1 MTDAN
6 PFDDLSDVCGESEQE
21 TEVAS
26 DTSSETSTTNAT
38 DAAESTTGSE
48 SPKSSMSS
56 VSSESSNSSQTSS
69 DPVSG
74 PSFDYSEVRQRP
86 LYARGETWDEFED
99 AIGISVVP
107 ELRRQGIRDEEK
119 REIHDAV
126 LTLAAEEPER
136 LVEIITE
143 RRER

>member
-6 PFDDLSDVCGESEQE
+6 PFDDLGAVEDDSDDTVEGSNEPVVES
-21 TEVAS
+21 
-26 DTSSETSTTNAT
+26 T
-38 DAAESTTGSE
+38 DAPTSPEASSDQGSDRTE
-48 SPKSSMSS
+48 
-56 VSSESSNSSQTSS
+56 ESS

-107 ELRRQGIRDEEK
+107 ELRREGIRDEEK

-126 LTLAAEEPER
+126 LSLAAEEPER
-136 LVEIITE
+136 IVELIIE
-143 RRER
+143 RRRDPER

>member
-6 PFDDLSDVCGESEQE
+6 PFDDLSDVDSEPEQSTEESR
-21 TEVAS
+21 
-26 DTSSETSTTNAT
+26 
-38 DAAESTTGSE
+38 E
-48 SPKSSMSS
+48 SP
-56 VSSESSNSSQTSS
+56 SESSTEPADSQEASS
-69 DPVSG
+69 DPASG

-136 LVEIITE
+136 LVEIIAE
-143 RRER
+143 RREP

>member
-6 PFDDLSDVCGESEQE
+6 PFDDLGAVEDDDTTQERSEPSPEPPAEPPTESRESVENSSVETTRPSAPSESES
-21 TEVAS
+21 A
-26 DTSSETSTTNAT
+26 D
-38 DAAESTTGSE
+38 
-48 SPKSSMSS
+48 
-56 VSSESSNSSQTSS
+56 
-69 DPVSG
+69 VSG
-74 PSFDYSEVRQRP
+74 PSFEYSEVRQRP

-126 LTLAAEEPER
+126 LTLAAEDPER
-136 LVEIITE
+136 LVEIIAE
-143 RRER
+143 RRQNR

>member
-6 PFDDLSDVCGESEQE
+6 PFDDLSEVENDGAGQE
-21 TEVAS
+21 
-26 DTSSETSTTNAT
+26 
-38 DAAESTTGSE
+38 
-48 SPKSSMSS
+48 
-56 VSSESSNSSQTSS
+56 SSESSPNDSAHSS
-69 DPVSG
+69 DDSTRPSDSTRSESTHSG
-74 PSFDYSEVRQRP
+74 PAFEYQDVRQRP

-126 LTLAAEEPER
+126 LTLAVEDPDR
-136 LVEIITE
+136 LVELIVD
-143 RRER
+143 RRENP

>member
-6 PFDDLSDVCGESEQE
+6 PFDDLSEVENDGAGQE
-21 TEVAS
+21 
-26 DTSSETSTTNAT
+26 
-38 DAAESTTGSE
+38 
-48 SPKSSMSS
+48 
-56 VSSESSNSSQTSS
+56 SSESSSNDSAHSS
-69 DPVSG
+69 DDSTRPSDSTRSESTHSG
-74 PSFDYSEVRQRP
+74 PAFEYQDVRQRP

-126 LTLAAEEPER
+126 LTLAVEDPDR
-136 LVEIITE
+136 LVELIVD
-143 RRER
+143 RRENP

>member
-6 PFDDLSDVCGESEQE
+6 PFDDLGAVEEDDATQEPSDPSPEASTESPTDSTQSAETSPVETSQPSEASE
-21 TEVAS
+21 TES
-26 DTSSETSTTNAT
+26 
-38 DAAESTTGSE
+38 AE
-48 SPKSSMSS
+48 
-56 VSSESSNSSQTSS
+56 
-69 DPVSG
+69 VSG
-74 PSFDYSEVRQRP
+74 PSFEYSEVRQRP

-126 LTLAAEEPER
+126 LTLAAEDPER
-136 LVEIITE
+136 LVEIIAD
-143 RRER
+143 RRRGP

>member
-6 PFDDLSDVCGESEQE
+6 PFDDLGAVEDDDTTQERSEPSPEPPTESPTESKQSAENSSVE
-21 TEVAS
+21 TIQPSAPS
-26 DTSSETSTTNAT
+26 
-38 DAAESTTGSE
+38 GSE
-48 SPKSSMSS
+48 SA
-56 VSSESSNSSQTSS
+56 
-69 DPVSG
+69 DVSG
-74 PSFDYSEVRQRP
+74 PSFEYSEVRQRP

-126 LTLAAEEPER
+126 LTLAAEDPER
-136 LVEIITE
+136 LVEIIAE
-143 RRER
+143 RRQNP

>member
-6 PFDDLSDVCGESEQE
+6 PFDDLGAVEDDSDDTVEGSNEPVVES
-21 TEVAS
+21 
-26 DTSSETSTTNAT
+26 T
-38 DAAESTTGSE
+38 DAPT
-48 SPKSSMSS
+48 SP
-56 VSSESSNSSQTSS
+56 ESSSDQGSDRTEESSA
-69 DPVSG
+69 PVSG

-107 ELRRQGIRDEEK
+107 ELRREGIRDEEK

-126 LTLAAEEPER
+126 LSLAAEEPER
-136 LVEIITE
+136 IVELIIE
-143 RRER
+143 RRRDPER

>member
-6 PFDDLSDVCGESEQE
+6 PFDDLNEVDDHE
-21 TEVAS
+21 TEESSEVSPDSPSVESTESTEPNSPVSAS
-26 DTSSETSTTNAT
+26 DSSRE
-38 DAAESTTGSE
+38 
-48 SPKSSMSS
+48 
-56 VSSESSNSSQTSS
+56 ESSDT
-69 DPVSG
+69 VSG

-99 AIGISVVP
+99 AIGITVVP

-136 LVEIITE
+136 LVELITE
-143 RRER
+143 RRRESER